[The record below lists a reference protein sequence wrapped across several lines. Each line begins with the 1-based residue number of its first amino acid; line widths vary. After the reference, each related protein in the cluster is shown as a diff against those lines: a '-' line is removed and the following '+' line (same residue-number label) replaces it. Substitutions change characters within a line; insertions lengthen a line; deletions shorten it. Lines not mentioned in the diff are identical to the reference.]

1 MKWINQLIIGHQ
13 VIESGEHRKRVLLAG
28 YFILIYLA
36 TGSFWLVLGLFDRF
50 SNNTMTFI
58 GFIINIFCF
67 LLVRNGW
74 FYTGTLLLLAR
85 INGVTAYYAWLYPN
99 TSSALFFIN
108 CGLGALA
115 IFGHEKRWIGIISSV
130 LSIVLYLI
138 ISTDLSQFIIGSP
151 HFHHQA
157 SLVLTYISLALLIYF
172 FNYITYQYNRV
183 IQLQNEELAKTNK
196 ELDRFVYTASHDLKA
211 PLNSVT
217 GLLNII
223 KLTDDPKEVKSLFQM
238 IEKSIGSLKKFIS
251 DVTDYSRNLRTD
263 VAFENINLA
272 QLVDDIRGSL
282 EFDEKAKK
290 IAWKVSVAKEFT
302 VKSDPY
308 RLRIVIN
315 NLLSNAIKYSDL
327 SKPNPQVEISASS
340 LSDKVAITIADN
352 GIGIPSEKLPNLFK
366 MFYRATEKES
376 GSGLGLYIAKESIEK
391 LKGRIELHSIFGN
404 GTTFKVEL
412 PRS

>member
-36 TGSFWLVLGLFDRF
+36 TGSFWLVLGLFDKF
-50 SNNTMTFI
+50 ADNTMTLI
-58 GFIINIFCF
+58 GFFINVFCF
-67 LLVRNGW
+67 YLVRSGW

-85 INGVTAYYAWLYPN
+85 INGVTAYYAWLYPT
-99 TSSALFFIN
+99 TSSALFFIT
-108 CGLGALA
+108 CGLGALS
-115 IFGHEKRWIGIISSV
+115 IFGYEKRWIGITSSA
-130 LSIVLYLI
+130 LSIVLYLV
-138 ISTDLSQFIIGSP
+138 ISTDLSKFIIGTA

-172 FNYITYQYNRV
+172 FNYITYQYNQV

-211 PLNSVT
+211 PLNSVS
-217 GLLNII
+217 GLLNLI

-238 IEKSIGSLKKFIS
+238 IEKSIGSLKKFIG

-263 VAFENINLA
+263 VVRENINLA

-290 IAWKVSVAKEFT
+290 IDWKVQVAKEFT
-302 VKSDPY
+302 IKSDPY
-308 RLRIVIN
+308 RLRIVMN

-327 SKPNPQVEISASS
+327 SKPNPQVEISAASS
-340 LSDKVAITIADN
+340 SNKVAITIADN
-352 GIGIPSEKLPNLFK
+352 GIGIASEKLPNLFR
-366 MFYRATEKES
+366 MFYRATEKET
-376 GSGLGLYIAKESIEK
+376 GSGLGLYIAKESVEK
-391 LKGRIELHSIFGN
+391 LKGKIELQSIFGN

-412 PRS
+412 PSN